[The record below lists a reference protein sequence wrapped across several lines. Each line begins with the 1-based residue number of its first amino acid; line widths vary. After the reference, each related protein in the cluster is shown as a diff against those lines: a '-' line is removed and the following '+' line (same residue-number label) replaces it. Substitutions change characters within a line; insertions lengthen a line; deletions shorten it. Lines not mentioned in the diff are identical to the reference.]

1 MKKYIAVVLALVF
14 ALTFVSCSREENI
27 PPEKNI
33 SESASESSEQSE
45 ESVAE
50 EPEQNEEIEEPVS
63 EEEPQIK
70 PLPEIEGE
78 PLSEEEIDFFNE
90 LFYPMLTDE
99 ETGEFMTNPWSHF
112 FMSYYD
118 NVKELDFKEFL
129 RYFPNDGSEVDEE
142 EFRKLRKVEAWGFD
156 NCKTLEDMPVPVHSI
171 SKKEVDAVLMEY
183 AGITSDELDT
193 SAVAYLE
200 EYDCYYNST
209 SDWGPGMF
217 ICSEGERIGNIIY
230 LYGESSLMFYKK
242 PEKGTDMLVLT
253 EEEGSYK
260 IVSHQHYKNS

>member
-14 ALTFVSCSREENI
+14 VLTFVSCSRGEDVSPEE
-27 PPEKNI
+27 KI
-33 SESASESSEQSE
+33 SEPASENSEQSE

-78 PLSEEEIDFFNE
+78 PLSEEEIEFFNDMIN
-90 LFYPMLTDE
+90 PITDGKGNME
-99 ETGEFMTNPWSHF
+99 QNPWGDF

-118 NVKELDFKEFL
+118 NVREINFPSFIA
-129 RYFPNDGSEVDEE
+129 YFPSDGSKVDEE
-142 EFRKLRKVEAWGFD
+142 EFQKLRKVEAWGFE
-156 NCKTLEDMPVPVHSI
+156 NCKTLEDMVVPVHSI
-171 SKKEVDAVLMEY
+171 SKKEVDTVLMEY
-183 AGITSDELDT
+183 AGITSDDLDT

-200 EYDCYYNST
+200 EYDCYYTST
-209 SDWGPGMF
+209 SDFAWGMF
-217 ICSEGERIGNIIY
+217 ICSEGERIGNTIY
-230 LYGESSLMFYKK
+230 LYGESELSFYSD
-242 PEKGTDMLVLT
+242 EETTDMLVLI

-260 IVSHQHYKNS
+260 IVSHQHYKNP